1 MATVKYLDLNGLK
14 SFSDKIQALIDNKLG
29 GKVDSATVE
38 TLQAEVTALKN
49 LIEADSDGAINKF
62 NEIVNFLAGIEDTQ
76 TLAPLVEKLAGI
88 EAGAQK
94 NTVTSVAGKTGV
106 VALGKAD
113 VGLGL
118 VNNTPDLDK
127 PISKATQAALD
138 TKLNDADISA
148 ISTEEINS
156 LFVE

>member
-106 VALGKAD
+106 VTLGKAD

-138 TKLNDADISA
+138 TKVNDADISA

>member
-29 GKVDSATVE
+29 GKVDSATAE

-106 VALGKAD
+106 VTLGKAD

>member
-94 NTVTSVAGKTGV
+94 NTVTSVAGKTG
-106 VALGKAD
+106 
-113 VGLGL
+113 
-118 VNNTPDLDK
+118 
-127 PISKATQAALD
+127 
-138 TKLNDADISA
+138 
-148 ISTEEINS
+148 
-156 LFVE
+156 